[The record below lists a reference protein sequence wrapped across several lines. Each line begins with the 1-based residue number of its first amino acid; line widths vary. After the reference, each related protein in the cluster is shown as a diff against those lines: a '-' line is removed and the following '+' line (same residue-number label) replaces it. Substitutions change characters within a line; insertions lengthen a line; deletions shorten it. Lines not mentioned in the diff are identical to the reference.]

1 MFLKVN
7 FISLNKLRHY
17 ELDLL
22 HDGYRK
28 ASLHKNASRR
38 MWGVR
43 LRVTGMIVKQNGWVW
58 VIGKGNEVSLG
69 KIGKKIIQIS
79 GDGME
84 IKKKSVVIERS

>member
-1 MFLKVN
+1 MILKVN

-28 ASLHKNASRR
+28 AWLHKTRVEEC
-38 MWGVR
+38 GVR

-69 KIGKKIIQIS
+69 KKKKKIIQIS

-84 IKKKSVVIERS
+84 IKKSQ

>member
-1 MFLKVN
+1 MILKVN

-22 HDGYRK
+22 HNGYRK
-28 ASLHKNASRR
+28 AWLHKTRVEEC
-38 MWGVR
+38 GVR

-69 KIGKKIIQIS
+69 KKKKDYTDLRRWN
-79 GDGME
+79 GD
-84 IKKKSVVIERS
+84 KKKSVVIERS